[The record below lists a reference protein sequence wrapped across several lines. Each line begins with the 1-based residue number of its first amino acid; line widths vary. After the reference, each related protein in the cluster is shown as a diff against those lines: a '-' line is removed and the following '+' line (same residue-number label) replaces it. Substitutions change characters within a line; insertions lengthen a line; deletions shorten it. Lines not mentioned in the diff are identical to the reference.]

1 MSNQLSSNIL
11 MVRPANFGYNPETA
25 ANNAFQVNDK
35 QLNIAA
41 RKAKAV
47 EEFDA
52 FVEKLTA
59 AGINVIVF
67 PDTEMPLKTDAIFPN
82 NWISF
87 HEGGLIVTYPMYSP
101 NRRLERR
108 QDIIEQLAETYAYQ
122 NHVRL
127 ERWEQE
133 AQYLESTGSL
143 IFDRVHKIAYACL
156 SERTHPEL
164 LEEYCQFMDF
174 QKVVF
179 TSVDKTGLP
188 IYHTNVM
195 MAMGTSFVVIC
206 MESIENEEER
216 ATLKQLFKQTQKEII
231 PITFE
236 QLYAFAGNMLQV
248 KNKKGDTFL
257 VMSSQAY
264 HSLSAAQIQQVETH
278 TQILHSDLT
287 TIETYGGGSARCM
300 MAEVFLE
307 VKQPIF

>member
-307 VKQPIF
+307 AKQPVF

>member
-1 MSNQLSSNIL
+1 MPNQLSSDIL
-11 MVRPANFGYNPETA
+11 MIRPANFGYNPETA
-25 ANNAFQVNDK
+25 DNNAFQVDDK
-35 QLNIAA
+35 ELTIAT
-41 RKAKAV
+41 RKSKAI

-52 FVEKLTA
+52 FVEKLKEV
-59 AGINVIVF
+59 GINVIVMA
-67 PDTEMPLKTDAIFPN
+67 DTETPLKTDATFPN

-87 HEGGLIVTYPMYSP
+87 HEGGLIITYPMFSP

-108 QDIIEQLAETYAYQ
+108 QDIIDQLAEMFTYQ

-143 IFDRVHKIAYACL
+143 ILDRVHKIAYACL
-156 SERTHPEL
+156 SERTHSTL
-164 LEEYCQFMDF
+164 LEAYCQFMGF
-174 QKVVF
+174 QKVAF
-179 TSVDKTGLP
+179 SSVDKTGRP

-206 MESIENEEER
+206 MESIEKEAER
-216 ATLKQLFKQTQKEII
+216 ANLKRLFKQTQKEII
-231 PITFE
+231 SISLA

-264 HSLSAAQIQQVETH
+264 QSLTAAQIQQIEAH

-307 VKQPIF
+307 AK

>member
-1 MSNQLSSNIL
+1 MPNQLSSDIL
-11 MVRPANFGYNPETA
+11 MIRPANFGYNPETA
-25 ANNAFQVNDK
+25 GNNAFQVDDV
-35 QLNIAA
+35 QLDVSA
-41 RKAKAV
+41 RKVKAIA
-47 EEFDA
+47 EFDT
-52 FVEKLTA
+52 FVAKLRA
-59 AGINVIVF
+59 VDINVIVI
-67 PDTEMPLKTDAIFPN
+67 PDTETPLKTDAVFPN

-87 HEGGLIVTYPMYSP
+87 HEGGLIVTYPMFSP

-108 QDIIEQLAETYAYQ
+108 QDIIDQLSEKFAYQ

-127 ERWEQE
+127 EKWEQE
-133 AQYLESTGSL
+133 AQFLESTGSL

-156 SERTHPEL
+156 SERTDSEL
-164 LEEYCQFMDF
+164 LDEYCQFMGF
-174 QKVVF
+174 QKVAF
-179 TSVDKTGLP
+179 KSVDKTGMP

-206 MESIENEEER
+206 MDSITEAKDR
-216 ATLKQLFKQTQKEII
+216 AILKQFFKQTQKEII
-231 PITFE
+231 PITFN

-248 KNKKGDTFL
+248 KNKQGATFL

-264 HSLSAAQIQQVETH
+264 HSLTAAQIQQIEAH

-307 VKQPIF
+307 AKK

>member
-278 TQILHSDLT
+278 TQILHSDLR

-300 MAEVFLE
+300 IAEVFLE
-307 VKQPIF
+307 IKQ

>member
-1 MSNQLSSNIL
+1 MPNQLSSNIL
-11 MVRPANFGYNPETA
+11 MIRPANFGYNPETA
-25 ANNAFQVNDK
+25 ANNAFQVNDE
-35 QLNIAA
+35 QLTIAA
-41 RKAKAV
+41 RKTKAV
-47 EEFDA
+47 EEFDV
-52 FVEKLTA
+52 FVEKLRVV
-59 AGINVIVF
+59 GIHIIVV
-67 PDTEMPLKTDAIFPN
+67 PDTETPLKTDAIFPN

-87 HEGGLIVTYPMYSP
+87 HEGGLIVTYPMFSP

-108 QDIIEQLAETYAYQ
+108 QDIIEQLSESFAFQ

-127 ERWEQE
+127 EKWEKENQF
-133 AQYLESTGSL
+133 LESTGSL

-156 SERTHPEL
+156 SERTHPIL
-164 LEEYCQFMDF
+164 LDEYCQFMGF
-174 QKVVF
+174 QKVAF
-179 TSVDKTGLP
+179 KSVDKTGMP

-206 MESIENEEER
+206 MESIEKEKER
-216 ATLKQLFKQTQKEII
+216 DRLKQLFKQTQKEII

-248 KNKKGDTFL
+248 KNKQGATFL
-257 VMSSQAY
+257 VMSSRAY
-264 HSLSAAQIQQVETH
+264 HSLTAAQIQQIEAH